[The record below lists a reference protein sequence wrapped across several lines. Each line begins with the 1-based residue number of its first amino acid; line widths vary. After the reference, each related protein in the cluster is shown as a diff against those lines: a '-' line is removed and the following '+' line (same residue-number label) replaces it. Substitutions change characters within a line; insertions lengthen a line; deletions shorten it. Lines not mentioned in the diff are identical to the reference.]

1 MVYSN
6 KKINVLSKRQSQ
18 AVNALDMA
26 SDSNQSVC
34 FEAISF
40 TVQFC
45 PGKNK

>member
-1 MVYSN
+1 MVCSS

-18 AVNALDMA
+18 AANALDMA
-26 SDSNQSVC
+26 SDSNHSVC

-45 PGKNK
+45 PSKNK

>member
-1 MVYSN
+1 MVCSN
-6 KKINVLSKRQSQ
+6 KKINVLSKRESQ
-18 AVNALDMA
+18 AANALVVA
-26 SDSNQSVC
+26 SDSNHTVC